1 MTENIGDWLMGI
13 RRAIATFIKPK
24 EKMTQKPASKETI
37 QKLHENMGI
46 NFQSFI
52 PQLCNCNSSLE
63 SLEPL
68 NDEEYENP
76 EVLRLWKLLLK
87 LHEFSLIINL
97 DISTFLRANIRSSSN
112 PEKCCNLKYVNVI
125 TFEGYSYLFGFGKDK
140 TNALWEIVKKLA
152 EQINDEELIK
162 DIVDIEQWALEFEIT
177 YAQQEDRDKRNLSI
191 HYDSDPIKVHN
202 LLSQISEEFET
213 RRASGF
219 LKILDDITLFI
230 GKYIR
235 KYQIPIFC
243 STNDYGIDMWES
255 INHFPDRNNKLFN
268 ELDERL
274 VNFAEHME
282 NVVSHCE
289 MPKVVQ
295 EKLQLDKTFVE
306 KLQPLVL
313 SAFPGIHIS
322 FIYLDLACALR
333 AYLSSEYYFEK
344 QLNLR
349 RINIVVYEGFKHLY
363 GYTESDNLKSFW
375 HRNIASTINDSKNQD
390 IIDSLNKIEYELK
403 GLASDNGINNKQLR
417 ECSVHYR
424 YKEKDNIVA
433 LFYAL
438 VKSNPLIE
446 INKSLKLINLLP
458 KLLNINTESTNF
470 VYNLEQEMIKSSN
483 NKTLAQIDYII
494 NMIDQIQIDYGQKQ
508 EMISNLLKIRS
519 LLI

>member
-1 MTENIGDWLMGI
+1 
-13 RRAIATFIKPK
+13 
-24 EKMTQKPASKETI
+24 MTQKPASKETI
-37 QKLHENMGI
+37 QRLYENMGI
-46 NFQSFI
+46 NFPSSI

-68 NDEEYENP
+68 NDEEFENP

-87 LHEFSLIINL
+87 LHEFSLITNL
-97 DISTFLRANIRSSSN
+97 DISTFLRANIRSSSS
-112 PEKCCNLKYVNVI
+112 PEKLCNLKYVNVI

-140 TNALWEIVKKLA
+140 TNALWRIVKKFA
-152 EQINDEELIK
+152 ERINDEELIK
-162 DIVDIEQWALEFEIT
+162 DIDDVEQWAKEFEIT
-177 YAQQEDRDKRNLSI
+177 YAQQEDKNNRNLSI

-202 LLSQISEEFET
+202 LLSQISEEYET

-230 GKYIR
+230 GKYIQ

-243 STNDYGIDMWES
+243 STNDYDMDIWER
-255 INHFPDRNNKLFN
+255 INHFPDKNNKLFK

-274 VNFAEHME
+274 VNFAGHLE
-282 NVVSHCE
+282 NVVAHCK
-289 MPKVVQ
+289 MPEVVQ
-295 EKLQLDKTFVE
+295 EKLQLDKAFVE
-306 KLQPLVL
+306 KLQPLVS

-322 FIYLDLACALR
+322 YIYLDLTCALR

-363 GYTESDNLKSFW
+363 GYAESDNLKSFW
-375 HRNIASTINDSKNQD
+375 HRNIASTLNDSKNQD
-390 IIDSLNKIEYELK
+390 LIDSLNEIEHELK
-403 GLASDNGINNKQLR
+403 ELASDNRINNKQLR

-424 YKEKDNIVA
+424 YREKDNIVA

-458 KLLNINTESTNF
+458 KLLKINTESTTF

-483 NKTLAQIDYII
+483 NKTLAQINFII
-494 NMIDQIQIDYGQKQ
+494 NVIDQTQIDYGQKQ
-508 EMISNLLKIRS
+508 ELISNLLKIRS
-519 LLI
+519 LLM

>member
-1 MTENIGDWLMGI
+1 MCICRI
-13 RRAIATFIKPK
+13 IVTFIKPK
-24 EKMTQKPASKETI
+24 EKMTQNLASKETI
-37 QKLHENMGI
+37 QKLYENMGI
-46 NFQSFI
+46 NFPSFV

-68 NDEEYENP
+68 NEEESENP
-76 EVLRLWKLLLK
+76 AVLRLWKLLLK
-87 LHEFSLIINL
+87 LHEFSLITNL

-112 PEKCCNLKYVNVI
+112 PEKRYNLKHINVI
-125 TFEGYSYLFGFGKDK
+125 TIEGYSYLFGFKKDR
-140 TNALWEIVKKLA
+140 TNALWEIVKKST
-152 EQINDEELIK
+152 ERINDAELIK
-162 DIVDIEQWALEFEIT
+162 DIDNIEQQAKEFEIA

-191 HYDSDPIKVHN
+191 HYDSDPKKVYD
-202 LLSQISEEFET
+202 LLSQISEEYET
-213 RRASGF
+213 RRAIGF

-230 GKYIR
+230 SKYIQ

-243 STNDYGIDMWES
+243 STNDYGIDMWER

-274 VNFAEHME
+274 VNFAGHLE
-282 NVVSHCE
+282 NVVAHCE
-289 MPKVVQ
+289 MPEVVQ

-313 SAFPGIHIS
+313 SVFPGIHIS
-322 FIYLDLACALR
+322 FIYLDLTCALR
-333 AYLSSEYYFEK
+333 AYLSSEYYFER

-363 GYTESDNLKSFW
+363 GYTESDHVKSFW
-375 HRNIASTINDSKNQD
+375 HRNIASTLNDSKNQNL
-390 IIDSLNKIEYELK
+390 IDSLNEIEHELDE
-403 GLASDNGINNKQLR
+403 LASDNGINNKQLR

-438 VKSNPLIE
+438 VKANPLIE

-458 KLLNINTESTNF
+458 KLLKINTESTNF
-470 VYNLEQEMIKSSN
+470 VYNLEQEKIKLSN
-483 NKTLAQIDYII
+483 NKTLVQIDDILS
-494 NMIDQIQIDYGQKQ
+494 MIDKTKIDPDKKQ
-508 EMISNLLKIRS
+508 EIISNINKMKNLLM
-519 LLI
+519 

>member
-1 MTENIGDWLMGI
+1 
-13 RRAIATFIKPK
+13 
-24 EKMTQKPASKETI
+24 MTQKPASKETI
-37 QKLHENMGI
+37 QKLYENMGI
-46 NFQSFI
+46 NFPSFI

-68 NDEEYENP
+68 NVEESENP
-76 EVLRLWKLLLK
+76 EILRLWKLLLK
-87 LHEFSLIINL
+87 LHEFSLVTNL

-112 PEKCCNLKYVNVI
+112 SEKRCNLKYVNVI

-162 DIVDIEQWALEFEIT
+162 DIVDIELWAKEFEIT

-191 HYDSDPIKVHN
+191 HYDSDPIKVYN

-219 LKILDDITLFI
+219 LKILDGITLFI
-230 GKYIR
+230 NKHIR
-235 KYQIPIFC
+235 KYQIPLFC
-243 STNDYGIDMWES
+243 STDDYGIDMWER

-274 VNFAEHME
+274 INFAGHLE
-282 NVVSHCE
+282 NVVAHCK
-289 MPKVVQ
+289 MPNVIQ
-295 EKLQLDKTFVE
+295 EKLQIDNTFVE

-322 FIYLDLACALR
+322 FVYLDLTCALR

-363 GYTESDNLKSFW
+363 GYTESDHLKSFW
-375 HRNIASTINDSKNQD
+375 HRNISSTLNDSTNPNLL
-390 IIDSLNKIEYELK
+390 DSLHKIGRELK
-403 GLASDNGINNKQLR
+403 ELASDNGINNKQLR
-417 ECSVHYR
+417 EYSVHYR
-424 YKEKDNIVA
+424 YKVKDNIVA

-458 KLLNINTESTNF
+458 KLLKLNTESTNF
-470 VYNLEQEMIKSSN
+470 VYNLEQEKIKSSN
-483 NKTLAQIDYII
+483 NRTLAQIDDII
-494 NMIDQIQIDYGQKQ
+494 SIIDKAQIDHEKKQ
-508 EMISNLLKIRS
+508 EFINSINKMKNLLM
-519 LLI
+519 